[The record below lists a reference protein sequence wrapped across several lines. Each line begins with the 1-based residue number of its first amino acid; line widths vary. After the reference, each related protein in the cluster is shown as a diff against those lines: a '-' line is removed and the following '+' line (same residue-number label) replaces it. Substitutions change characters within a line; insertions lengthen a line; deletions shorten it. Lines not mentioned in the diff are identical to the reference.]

1 MYVLSDVFLVPKFD
15 DFEFFNSNSDE
26 LARLIKVLE
35 YSPSSPERFMFAIF
49 SFWFNEKLWS
59 AGFHPALNCSNFVF

>member
-1 MYVLSDVFLVPKFD
+1 VLSDVFLVPKFD

-49 SFWFNEKLWS
+49 SFWFNEKL
-59 AGFHPALNCSNFVF
+59 